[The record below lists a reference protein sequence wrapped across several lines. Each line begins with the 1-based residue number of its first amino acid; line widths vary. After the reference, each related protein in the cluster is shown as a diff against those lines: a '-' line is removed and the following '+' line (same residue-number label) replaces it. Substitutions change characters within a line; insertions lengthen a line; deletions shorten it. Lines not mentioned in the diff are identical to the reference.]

1 MSYAS
6 MAREIPGFYYDE
18 EKKKYFKIQANHVA
32 SPSAQYTQQSVK
44 RKRSELKTRE
54 NKTRFRQR
62 ENKEKIRKAA
72 SLRHPLVNVQREI
85 GALISSSNARQ
96 EQQARIQ
103 ASQLRRGELH
113 RFEPWPNSYSI
124 RHVLRNPRS
133 GTLIA
138 GSARG
143 YESSVSVCFPDID
156 ESQWSY
162 DHTMERV
169 LFREPYWLGS
179 MSLSPSGY
187 LLATMNEGPQGD
199 CFLSAH
205 LLPEPDEGGNYV
217 WPTCTIPSSSLT
229 TEIVLIPDFSV
240 SHPIRIR
247 PHYPMSF
254 WCSAAQPTT
263 SSAHFA
269 IGTSEGLHTL
279 EGTSNHWSLSKKP
292 FKGNAVST
300 SNRRRSENNQGKT
313 SVHAVEWMSPDV
325 IAAGQK
331 NSKIFLHDLRSGG
344 SATRLQHND
353 AVMAMKKMDEHRLVA
368 AGPSSL
374 RMYDLRF
381 VPEARKRHDSS
392 KSYLNFHEFSS
403 LPFPTFDLSTELG
416 LLASPSQDCKIQ
428 LFSLQTGLQVSSPL
442 TRHQYSSPPS
452 CVRFEYGNDT
462 PEWRGPHGPSL
473 LVGTDDVVE
482 QWTW

>member
-1 MSYAS
+1 

-32 SPSAQYTQQSVK
+32 SPNAQYTQQSVK

-62 ENKEKIRKAA
+62 ENKETIRKAA

-85 GALISSSNARQ
+85 GACLFSSNARQ

-103 ASQLRRGELH
+103 ASQLHRGELH

-179 MSLSPSGY
+179 MSLSSSGY

-217 WPTCTIPSSSLT
+217 WPT
-229 TEIVLIPDFSV
+229 F

-254 WCSAAQPTT
+254 WCSAAQPTS

-279 EGTSNHWSLSKKP
+279 EGSNSHWSLSKKP

-300 SNRRRSENNQGKT
+300 SNRRRSENNQSKT
-313 SVHAVEWMSPDV
+313 SVHAVEWMSPDL

-353 AVMAMKKMDEHRLVA
+353 AVMDMKRMDEHRLVA

-381 VPEARKRHDSS
+381 APEGLKRHQSS
-392 KSYLNFHEFSS
+392 KPYLSFHEFSS

-428 LFSLQTGLQVSSPL
+428 LYSLQTGLQVSSPL
-442 TRHQYSSPPS
+442 TGHQYSSPPS

-462 PEWRGPHGPSL
+462 SEWRGPHGPSL
-473 LVGTDDVVE
+473 LVGTDEVVE

>member
-1 MSYAS
+1 MT
-6 MAREIPGFYYDE
+6 REIPGFYYDP

-32 SPSAQYTQQSVK
+32 PPNAQYSQQSVK
-44 RKRSELKTRE
+44 RKRSELATHE

-62 ENKEKIRKAA
+62 ENKEMIRKAP
-72 SLRHPLVNVQREI
+72 SLRHPLVNLQREI
-85 GALISSSNARQ
+85 GAIESSSRARQ

-103 ASQLRRGELH
+103 ASQLHRGELH
-113 RFEPWPNSYSI
+113 RFEPWPSSYSI
-124 RHVLRNPRS
+124 RYVLRNPRS

-169 LFREPYWLGS
+169 LFREPYSLGS
-179 MSLSPSGY
+179 MSLSHSGY

-205 LLPEPDEGGNYV
+205 LLPEPDEGGNYR
-217 WPTCTIPSSSLT
+217 WPT
-229 TEIVLIPDFSV
+229 F

-254 WCSAAQPTT
+254 WCSAAQPAG
-263 SSAHFA
+263 SSAYFA

-279 EGTSNHWSLSKKP
+279 EGTSSHWTLSKKP
-292 FKGNAVST
+292 FKGNILPTRTRAPPKHS
-300 SNRRRSENNQGKT
+300 SQR
-313 SVHAVEWMSPDV
+313 SVHAVEWMSQDV

-331 NSKIFLHDLRSGG
+331 NSNIFLHDMRSGG
-344 SATRLQHND
+344 SATRLRHND
-353 AVMAMKKMDEHRLVA
+353 AVMEMKQMDEYRLVA

-381 VPEARKRHDSS
+381 APKMLERHDSS
-392 KSYLNFHEFSS
+392 KPYLTFPEFSS

-442 TRHQYSSPPS
+442 TGHQYSSPPS

>member
-1 MSYAS
+1 

-32 SPSAQYTQQSVK
+32 PPSAQYTQQSVK

-54 NKTRFRQR
+54 NKSRFRQR
-62 ENKEKIRKAA
+62 ESKETIRKAA
-72 SLRHPLVNVQREI
+72 SLRRPLVNVHREI
-85 GALISSSNARQ
+85 GTLVSSSARQ

-103 ASQLRRGELH
+103 ASQLHRGELH

-156 ESQWSY
+156 GSQWRY
-162 DHTMERV
+162 DYTMERV

-179 MSLSPSGY
+179 MSLSSSGY

-217 WPTCTIPSSSLT
+217 WPT
-229 TEIVLIPDFSV
+229 F

-254 WCSAAQPTT
+254 WCSAAQPTA

-279 EGTSNHWSLSKKP
+279 EGTTSHWSLSKKP
-292 FKGNAVST
+292 FKGNTVST
-300 SNRRRSENNQGKT
+300 SNRRRSEHNQNKT

-331 NSKIFLHDLRSGG
+331 NSNIFLHDLRSGG

-353 AVMAMKKMDEHRLVA
+353 AVMEMKKMDENRLVA

-381 VPEARKRHDSS
+381 APEAPKRHGSS
-392 KSYLNFHEFSS
+392 KAYLNFHEFSS
-403 LPFPTFDLSTELG
+403 IPLPTFDLSTELG

-442 TRHQYSSPPS
+442 TGHQYSSPPS

>member
-1 MSYAS
+1 MN
-6 MAREIPGFYYDE
+6 REIPGFYYDP
-18 EKKKYFKIQANHVA
+18 EKKKYFKIQANHA
-32 SPSAQYTQQSVK
+32 APPNAQYSQQSVK
-44 RKRSELKTRE
+44 RKRSELTISE

-62 ENKEKIRKAA
+62 ESKETIRKAA
-72 SLRHPLVNVQREI
+72 SLRHPLVNLQREI
-85 GALISSSNARQ
+85 GAVESSTRARQ

-103 ASQLRRGELH
+103 ASQLYRGELH
-113 RFEPWPNSYSI
+113 RFEPWPNAYSI

-138 GSARG
+138 SSARG

-169 LFREPYWLGS
+169 LFRKPYWLGS
-179 MSLSPSGY
+179 MSLSHTGY

-205 LLPEPDEGGNYV
+205 LLPEPDEGGNYR
-217 WPTCTIPSSSLT
+217 WP
-229 TEIVLIPDFSV
+229 
-240 SHPIRIR
+240 
-247 PHYPMSF
+247 
-254 WCSAAQPTT
+254 T

-279 EGTSNHWSLSKKP
+279 EGASSHWSLSKKP
-292 FKGNAVST
+292 FKGNTVST
-300 SNRRRSENNQGKT
+300 NNRRRTERSQSRN
-313 SVHAVEWMSPDV
+313 SVHAVEWLSPDV

-353 AVMAMKKMDEHRLVA
+353 AVMEMKQMDEHRLVA

-374 RMYDLRF
+374 RLYDLRF
-381 VPEARKRHDSS
+381 APNALKHHDSS
-392 KSYLNFHEFSS
+392 KPYLTFPEFSS

-442 TRHQYSSPPS
+442 TGHHYSSPPS

-473 LVGTDDVVE
+473 LVGTDDLVE

>member
-1 MSYAS
+1 MT
-6 MAREIPGFYYDE
+6 REIPGFYYDP
-18 EKKKYFKIQANHVA
+18 EKKKYFKIQANHA
-32 SPSAQYTQQSVK
+32 AAPNAQYSQQSVK
-44 RKRSELKTRE
+44 RKRSELTVNKR
-54 NKTRFRQR
+54 NKTRLRQR
-62 ENKEKIRKAA
+62 EEKETIRKAA
-72 SLRHPLVNVQREI
+72 SLKNPLVHLQREV
-85 GALISSSNARQ
+85 GAVETSFRARQ

-103 ASQLRRGELH
+103 ASQLHRGELH

-138 GSARG
+138 SSARG

-156 ESQWSY
+156 ESQWRY

-179 MSLSPSGY
+179 MSLSHSGY

-205 LLPEPDEGGNYV
+205 LLPEPDEGGNYR
-217 WPTCTIPSSSLT
+217 WPT
-229 TEIVLIPDFSV
+229 F

-254 WCSAAQPTT
+254 WCSAAQPTG

-279 EGTSNHWSLSKKP
+279 EGTSSHWSLSKKP
-292 FKGNAVST
+292 FKGNTVST
-300 SNRRRSENNQGKT
+300 HTGRRSDRSQSKH
-313 SVHAVEWMSPDV
+313 SVHAVEWMSQDV

-353 AVMAMKKMDEHRLVA
+353 SVMEMKQMDEYRLVA
-368 AGPSSL
+368 AGPRSL

-381 VPEARKRHDSS
+381 APKALKPQDSS
-392 KSYLNFHEFSS
+392 KPYLTFPDFSS
-403 LPFPTFDLSTELG
+403 LPIPTFDLSTELG
-416 LLASPSQDCKIQ
+416 LLASPSQHCRIQ
-428 LFSLQTGLQVSSPL
+428 LFSLQTGLQVPSPL

-462 PEWRGPHGPSL
+462 PEWRGPQGPSL
-473 LVGTDDVVE
+473 LVGTDDAVE

>member
-1 MSYAS
+1 

-32 SPSAQYTQQSVK
+32 SPNAQYTQQSVK

-54 NKTRFRQR
+54 NKARFRQR
-62 ENKEKIRKAA
+62 ENKETIRKAS
-72 SLRHPLVNVQREI
+72 SLKHPLVNVQREI
-85 GALISSSNARQ
+85 GALIFSPNAKQ

-103 ASQLRRGELH
+103 ASQLHRGELH

-169 LFREPYWLGS
+169 LFREPYSLGS
-179 MSLSPSGY
+179 MSLGSSGY

-217 WPTCTIPSSSLT
+217 WPT
-229 TEIVLIPDFSV
+229 F

-254 WCSAAQPTT
+254 WCSAAQPAA

-279 EGTSNHWSLSKKP
+279 EGTNSDWKLSKKP
-292 FKGNAVST
+292 FKGNTVST
-300 SNRRRSENNQGKT
+300 SNRRRSENNQSKN

-353 AVMAMKKMDEHRLVA
+353 AVMEMKKMDEHRLVA

-381 VPEARKRHDSS
+381 VPEGLNRHDFS
-392 KSYLNFHEFSS
+392 KPYLTFHEFSS
-403 LPFPTFDLSTELG
+403 LPVPTFDLSTELG

-442 TRHQYSSPPS
+442 TGHQYSSPPS

-473 LVGTDDVVE
+473 LIGTDEVVE